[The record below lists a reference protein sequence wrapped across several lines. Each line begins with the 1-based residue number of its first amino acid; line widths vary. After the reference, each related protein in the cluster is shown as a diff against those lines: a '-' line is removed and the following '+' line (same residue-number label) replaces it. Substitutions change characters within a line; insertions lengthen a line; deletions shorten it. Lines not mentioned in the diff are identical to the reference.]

1 MERVMRVIAPLSLLA
16 LWEILVRSHALDAR
30 FFPAPSSLVAPM
42 VAFASSGEL
51 AANTWATL
59 GRIVIGFVLGAVPG
73 TILGLAM
80 GTNRFVRAYFDPLI
94 SLLYSVPKI
103 AILPLLIFIFGL
115 GEASKYVL
123 VAFGV
128 FFLMVINTEAG
139 VRQIESTYL
148 DVAKAYRLRPLTFY
162 TRVLLP
168 GALPNILAGVKLSI
182 GIAVVLTVAAEFV
195 ATKSGLG
202 YEIYNGQQLLD
213 INTLWVALVAVS
225 VLGFLLT
232 TLLGAVERLVVPW
245 KKRG

>member
-1 MERVMRVIAPLSLLA
+1 MRVIAPLSLLA
-16 LWEILVRSHALDAR
+16 VWEALVRTHVLDPR
-30 FFPAPSSLVAPM
+30 FFPAPSSLVGPM
-42 VAFASSGEL
+42 IAFASSGAL
-51 AANTWATL
+51 AENTWATI
-59 GRIVIGFVLGAVPG
+59 GRIVIGFVLGAIPG
-73 TILGLAM
+73 TVLGLAM
-80 GTNRFVRAYFDPLI
+80 GTNRIVRAYFDPLI
-94 SLLYSVPKI
+94 ALLYSVPKI

-115 GEASKYVL
+115 GEQSKYVL

-139 VRQIESTYL
+139 VRQIENAYL

-202 YEIYNGQQLLD
+202 YQIFNAQQLLD
-213 INTLWVALVAVS
+213 IDTLWVALVAVS

-232 TLLGAVERLVVPW
+232 IGLAGLERLLVPW
-245 KKRG
+245 QRRT

>member
-1 MERVMRVIAPLSLLA
+1 MERLMRVIAPLSLLA
-16 LWEILVRSHALDAR
+16 IWELLVRSHVLDPR
-30 FFPAPSSLVAPM
+30 FFPAPSSLVGPF
-42 VAFASSGEL
+42 VTFATSGAL
-51 AANTWATL
+51 AENGWATL
-59 GRIVIGFVLGAVPG
+59 QRIVIGFVLGAVPG

-94 SLLYSVPKI
+94 TLLYSVPKI

-148 DVAKAYRLRPLTFY
+148 DVAKAYRLRTLTFY
-162 TRVLLP
+162 LRVLLP
-168 GALPNILAGVKLSI
+168 GALPSILAGVKLSI

-202 YEIYNGQQLLD
+202 YQIYNGEQLLD

-225 VLGFLLT
+225 VLGFALT
-232 TLLGAVERLVVPW
+232 AGLSGLERILVPW
-245 KKRG
+245 KRRG